1 MDSILLNTDGAAAG
15 ATLSDGT
22 EIRASTVLVNADPF
36 VLQKLAGPENF
47 PDSFNS
53 FIDGLRRDGST
64 MKVNLALRD
73 LPTFTC
79 LPEPVGQHFCTT
91 HLLPDE
97 TVVIDSLTKVHQY
110 SVRALDFCS
119 IADSPTLTLNTNHST
134 SHLCASQPVNSL
146 RCIQQ

>member
-1 MDSILLNTDGAAAG
+1 
-15 ATLSDGT
+15 
-22 EIRASTVLVNADPF
+22 
-36 VLQKLAGPENF
+36 
-47 PDSFNS
+47 
-53 FIDGLRRDGST
+53 

-119 IADSPTLTLNTNHST
+119 IADSRTLT
-134 SHLCASQPVNSL
+134 QYKSL
-146 RCIQQ
+146 YLSSVCLTTCKFAEM

>member
-1 MDSILLNTDGAAAG
+1 MDSILLNSDGAAAG

-36 VLQKLAGPENF
+36 VLQKLAGPQNF
-47 PDSFNS
+47 PDSFNN

-79 LPEPVGQHFCTT
+79 LPERVGQHFCTT

-97 TVVIDSLTKVHQY
+97 TVVIDSLTKVHH
-110 SVRALDFCS
+110 C
-119 IADSPTLTLNTNHST
+119 TLMKVVYCLTAESTTLV
-134 SHLCASQPVNSL
+134 Q
-146 RCIQQ
+146 